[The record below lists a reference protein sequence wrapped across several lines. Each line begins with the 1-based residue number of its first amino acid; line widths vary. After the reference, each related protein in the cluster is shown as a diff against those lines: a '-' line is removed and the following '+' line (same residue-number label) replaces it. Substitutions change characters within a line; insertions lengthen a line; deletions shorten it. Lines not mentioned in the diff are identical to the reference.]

1 MIYKV
6 LDTKPSEALA
16 GTAAI
21 NWYCLR
27 KGAKILRVHDIKEA
41 VDIVKL
47 FNFDEAS
54 RVN

>member
-6 LDTKPSEALA
+6 LGTKPSEALA

-21 NWYCLR
+21 NWECLR
-27 KGAKILRVHDIKEA
+27 KGAKILRVHDVKEA

-47 FNFDEAS
+47 FNFYEAS